1 MSSNQY
7 TEGIYLEDGTLKK
20 FKDAELTTVVNQHTS
35 NTSNP
40 HSVTK
45 SQVGLGNVENKSSE
59 TIRGEL
65 TKANVVAALGY
76 TPIHSGDTLKA
87 TNIEYEAAEN
97 TSTSNVEGALTNIFQ
112 RIEANTDNL
121 LSIYNVVKDILDLKF
136 LFRSEGLV
144 LKDGNDNTLIT
155 LENGFNSNN
164 YGTRQVLNSYG
175 NASCTATGQLNT
187 TDNMLVPAFTTC
199 NTINEYVVK
208 SSNYKIIFKK
218 PGLYIV
224 QARIGV
230 NSSNKRIDFYPYI
243 NGVRIAKHAGEIHS
257 TGDRTEG
264 YMRTMYIMIT
274 QSDIDAATIGAGA
287 SFCFCIKAIDVSTTA
302 TQVVN
307 ISDIIIY
314 HIPLLDS
321 SY

>member
-87 TNIEYEAAEN
+87 TNIEYEAAE
-97 TSTSNVEGALTNIFQ
+97 TESTSNVEGALTNIIQ
-112 RIEANTDNL
+112 RIEANTNNL
-121 LSIYNVVKDILDLKF
+121 LSICNVVKDILDLKF

-144 LKDGNDNTLIT
+144 LKDGNDNALIT

-164 YGTRQVLNSYG
+164 YGVRLVLNSYG
-175 NASCTATGQLNT
+175 NTTCTATGKLNT
-187 TDNMLVPAFTTC
+187 TDNMLVPAFNNC
-199 NTINEYVVK
+199 NSINEYVVK
-208 SSNYKIIFKK
+208 SSDYKIIFKK

-224 QARIGV
+224 QTRIGV
-230 NSSNKRIDFYPYI
+230 NSNNKRIDFYPYI
-243 NGVRIAKHAGEIHS
+243 NGARVPKHSSEMHS

-264 YMRTMYIMIT
+264 YMRTLHIMIK
-274 QSDIDAATIGAGA
+274 QSDIDANSSGA
-287 SFCFCIKAIDVSTTA
+287 SFCFCIKAIDPA
-302 TQVVN
+302 KITQTVN
-307 ISDIIIY
+307 INDVVIY